1 MNITVFD
8 KPSGRILRTAS
19 VPIGMATAQLLGQ
32 DEDLI
37 DGHWPDDMFYI
48 SGYTPVAMGLPPS
61 PHHTFNYIT
70 KQWEDPRTL
79 DEIKTLKKS
88 ELKVERDRE
97 DFGGFEWNGHRFD
110 SNQISQ
116 QRIGLA
122 IQEAMFCMSTGLP
135 FSKDWTLENNTVITL
150 TANDMIAVG
159 LAMGQNIRA
168 AHEKYR
174 LLKQQLA
181 AANTIEE
188 IELVNWGNA

>member
-1 MNITVFD
+1 MNITIFNT
-8 KPSGRILRTAS
+8 GTGEILRTSHAP
-19 VPIGMATAQLLGQ
+19 VGLANLQLVDGS
-32 DEDLI
+32 EDWI
-37 DGHWPDDMFYI
+37 EGHYADDQFYI
-48 SGYTPVAMGLPPS
+48 AGYTPVPMGPS
-61 PHHTFNYIT
+61 PSPAHVFNFIT